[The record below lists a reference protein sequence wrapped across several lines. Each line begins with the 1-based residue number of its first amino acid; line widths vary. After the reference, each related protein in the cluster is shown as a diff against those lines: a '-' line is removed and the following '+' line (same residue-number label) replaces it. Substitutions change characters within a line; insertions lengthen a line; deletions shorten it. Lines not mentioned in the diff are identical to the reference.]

1 MASSTDIR
9 IAGMNFHYC
18 RYPFEFFLDSM
29 VKLGVEAIE
38 LWAAAPHFYRE
49 DLSPVAVRRIRREIR
64 ARDLTLVCF
73 TPEQCVYPINL
84 AAKETAFRKRSI
96 AYFLDNLD
104 AAAELGSP
112 LMLVTP
118 GCGYFSEPR
127 AEAWRRSQDSLATLA
142 RHAERLRVMLALEPL
157 SPASSNLINGLS
169 QLRRMVTEVGSSHLR
184 PMLDTVQMAIIGDD
198 IESYL
203 EALGENLVHIHLV
216 DGAPQN
222 HLAWGDGILP
232 LEKYLRALRQYKY
245 AGWATLEICDRR
257 YFNGPQRA
265 DKQSLIRIRKASRVL
280 NAL

>member
-1 MASSTDIR
+1 MARSTGIR

-29 VKLGVEAIE
+29 VTLGVQAIE

-49 DLSPVAVRRIRREIR
+49 DLSPSAIRRIRREIR
-64 ARDLTLVCF
+64 SRGLGLVCF

-112 LMLVTP
+112 LLLVTP

-127 AEAWRRSQDSLATLA
+127 AEAWRRSRDSLVSLA
-142 RHAERLRVMLALEPL
+142 RQAERLGVVLALEPL

-184 PMLDTVQMAIIGDD
+184 AMLDTVQMAIIGED

-203 EALGENLVHIHLV
+203 EAFGKNLVHIHLV

-232 LEKYLRALRQYKY
+232 LEKYLRALRQHKY

-257 YFNGPQRA
+257 YYRAPQRA
-265 DKQSLIRIRKASRVL
+265 DRQSITRIREASRTL
-280 NAL
+280 NAS